1 MTRTITAMFDSR
13 SEAEAARARLTASS
27 IDADRVR
34 IIDQSTG
41 AAGATTG
48 TTGTS
53 AGTGEGFWASLRDMF
68 MPDEDRHA
76 YGEGIQRGHFML
88 AAEVEESQADEACRI
103 LEDSNSVDFDQRT
116 SDWRSQGWGGRYERG
131 YEPND
136 VQSGAFGPIGDDD
149 DRLANERTQMGAT
162 TGTAGATGAGLGGG
176 LAGAGARGGMAGD
189 RDRVIEEEHVP
200 IVEEQLRVG
209 KREVNRGGARVRSYV
224 RETPVHEDVTLH
236 SEHVSVE
243 RRPVNETLGRDALR
257 DGDMFRDREIEMTEH
272 SEEAVVGKE
281 AVVRE
286 EVVVRKTGED
296 RVESI
301 DDTVRRTEVDVDE
314 GLTRGDGDRGALFG
328 GRDRDRDN
336 DGIRDDLERDRADRD
351 RY

>member
-1 MTRTITAMFDSR
+1 MSRTITAMFDSR
-13 SEAEAARARLTASS
+13 GEAEAARARLTASN

-41 AAGATTG
+41 AGGTTG
-48 TTGTS
+48 TTSGDRS
-53 AGTGEGFWASLRDMF
+53 GDGGGFWSSLRDMF
-68 MPDEDRHA
+68 MPEEDRHA

-88 AAEVEESQADEACRI
+88 AAEVEENQADEACRI
-103 LEDSNSVDFDQRT
+103 LEESSSVDFDQRT

-131 YEPND
+131 HEAND
-136 VQSGAFGPIGDDD
+136 RQAGAFGTLGSDDD
-149 DRLANERTQMGAT
+149 DR
-162 TGTAGATGAGLGGG
+162 GT
-176 LAGAGARGGMAGD
+176 RGTGMAGD
-189 RDRVIEEEHVP
+189 RDRVVDEEHIPV
-200 IVEEQLRVG
+200 VEEQLRVG

-243 RRPVNETLGRDALR
+243 RRPVDETLGRDALR
-257 DGDMFRDREIEMTEH
+257 EGGDVFRDREIEMTEH

-286 EVVVRKTGED
+286 EVVVRKTAED
-296 RVESI
+296 RVERI

-314 GLTRGDGDRGALFG
+314 GVTRDGDRGALFG
-328 GRDRDRDN
+328 NRDGDRDN
-336 DGIRDDLERDRADRD
+336 DGVRDDLERGRTDRD